1 VAVVPIGA
9 GKSADVRACAER
21 LHDELTA
28 AGIEAL
34 LDDRDERPG
43 SMFADMDLIG
53 VPHRIVVGERG
64 LKSGEVEYKG
74 RTEDKASQV
83 PLANL
88 MEFMRVRVG

>member
-1 VAVVPIGA
+1 
-9 GKSADVRACAER
+9 
-21 LHDELTA
+21 
-28 AGIEAL
+28 
-34 LDDRDERPG
+34 
-43 SMFADMDLIG
+43 MFADMDLIG

-88 MEFMRVRVG
+88 MEFMRARVG